1 MWWLWG
7 TLYSFSVHLYLAT
20 WPNGSSKI
28 YLAQMSTTCSLSFE
42 CYSSFGKT
50 WNIWGGGILGFCFEC
65 PYCASRNILFSVPFH
80 NVLLICTLMKLD
92 APSRK
97 FHCMNTLG
105 IKTFFFGSLF
115 CLVFLP
121 CLVWQSG
128 QFNKKWKTCAVRI
141 IKWSRLP
148 KVGYYVFQYSFQKYR
163 FEIQI
168 WWIRWAADI
177 SFQFTLLQWIGRSA
191 GI

>member
-1 MWWLWG
+1 MTQWVFKNISCSDEHNLQFIIWMLLLIWENME
-7 TLYSFSVHLYLAT
+7 YL
-20 WPNGSSKI
+20 GRR
-28 YLAQMSTTCSLSFE
+28 
-42 CYSSFGKT
+42 
-50 WNIWGGGILGFCFEC
+50 NIWGGGILGFCFEC

-121 CLVWQSG
+121 CLVWLSG

-177 SFQFTLLQWIGRSA
+177 SFQFTLLQWIGRGA